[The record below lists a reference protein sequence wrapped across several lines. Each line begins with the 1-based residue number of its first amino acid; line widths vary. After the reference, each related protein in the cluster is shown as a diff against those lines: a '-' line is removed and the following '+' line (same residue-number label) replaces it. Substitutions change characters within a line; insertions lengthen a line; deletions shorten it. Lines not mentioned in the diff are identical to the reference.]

1 MNRTVNVVR
10 MQLINKQTF
19 VWVPLIVL
27 GSSFA
32 ISIAIYAIL
41 FSAGLS
47 GPFYGGG
54 SQAPLWVLLFV
65 GISSLTLT
73 FPFSQAMSVTRREFF
88 FGTMLAAAMCAVL
101 LAAVFAIGAVIE
113 KATNGWGIN
122 GYFFALDWV
131 VSGGPLAAAICA
143 ALLGSVFA
151 VGGMIEE
158 ATNGWGLNGYFFALD
173 WVVEDGP
180 LGAAFF
186 YFVMAMLIFMLGFW
200 SATVYKR
207 FGPLILTVIWVGV
220 GVVLLLAVWAITRFE
235 VWGDVVSTLVQL
247 GATGLAAW
255 GLLVTVVLGG
265 LSYLTLRRTVP

>member
-27 GSSFA
+27 GASFA
-32 ISIAIYAIL
+32 MSIAIYAIL
-41 FSAGLS
+41 SSSGLP

-101 LAAVFAIGAVIE
+101 LAAVFAIGGMVE
-113 KATNGWGIN
+113 DATNGWGI
-122 GYFFALDWV
+122 
-131 VSGGPLAAAICA
+131 
-143 ALLGSVFA
+143 
-151 VGGMIEE
+151 
-158 ATNGWGLNGYFFALD
+158 NGYFFALD

-186 YFVMAMLIFMLGFW
+186 YFVLAMLIFMLGFW

-207 FGPLILTVIWVGV
+207 SGALLLTMIWVAV
-220 GVVLLLAVWAITRFE
+220 ALVLVVAIWVITRFDA
-235 VWGDVVSTLVQL
+235 WTDVITSMVQL
-247 GATGLAAW
+247 GAVGFAAW
-255 GLLVTVVLGG
+255 GLLLTLVLGAI
-265 LSYLTLRRTVP
+265 SYLTIRRTVP

>member
-27 GSSFA
+27 GASFA
-32 ISIAIYAIL
+32 MSIVIYAIL
-41 FSAGLS
+41 RSSGLP

-88 FGTMLAAAMCAVL
+88 LGTMLAAAMCAVL
-101 LAAVFAIGAVIE
+101 LAAVFAVGGMIE
-113 KATNGWGIN
+113 EATNGWGIN

-131 VSGGPLAAAICA
+131 VA
-143 ALLGSVFA
+143 
-151 VGGMIEE
+151 
-158 ATNGWGLNGYFFALD
+158 
-173 WVVEDGP
+173 DGP

-207 FGPLILTVIWVGV
+207 SGALLLTMIWVGV
-220 GVVLLLAVWAITRFE
+220 GVLLIVAVWAITRFE
-235 VWGDVVSTLVQL
+235 AWGDVMSFLFGL
-247 GATGLAAW
+247 GPVGLAAW
-255 GLLVTVVLGG
+255 GLLLTVVLGG
-265 LSYLTLRRTVP
+265 ISYLTIRRTVP

>member
-19 VWVPLIVL
+19 IWVPLIVL
-27 GSSFA
+27 GASFA
-32 ISIAIYAIL
+32 MSIAIYAIL
-41 FSAGLS
+41 RSSGLP

-88 FGTMLAAAMCAVL
+88 FGTMLVAAMCSVL
-101 LAAVFAIGAVIE
+101 FAAFFALGGLVE
-113 KATNGWGIN
+113 EATNGWGIN

-131 VSGGPLAAAICA
+131 VS
-143 ALLGSVFA
+143 
-151 VGGMIEE
+151 
-158 ATNGWGLNGYFFALD
+158 
-173 WVVEDGP
+173 DGA

-186 YFVMAMLIFMLGFW
+186 YFVLAMLIFMLGFW

-207 FGPLILTVIWVGV
+207 FGATILTLIWVGV
-220 GVVLLLAVWAITRFE
+220 GAILLAGVWAITSLNA
-235 VWGDVVSTLVQL
+235 WADVVGSVVGL
-247 GATGLAAW
+247 GPVGFAAW
-255 GLLVTVVLGG
+255 GLLLTVVLGG
-265 LSYLTLRRTVP
+265 VSYLTLRRAVP

>member
-32 ISIAIYAIL
+32 MSLAIYAIL
-41 FSAGLS
+41 NSSGLP

-88 FGTMLAAAMCAVL
+88 LGTMLAAAMCAAL
-101 LAAVFAIGAVIE
+101 LAVVFAVGGLIE
-113 KATNGWGIN
+113 EATNGWGIN

-131 VSGGPLAAAICA
+131 V
-143 ALLGSVFA
+143 
-151 VGGMIEE
+151 
-158 ATNGWGLNGYFFALD
+158 
-173 WVVEDGP
+173 EDGA

-207 FGPLILTVIWVGV
+207 SGALLLTLIWVGV
-220 GVVLLLAVWAITRFE
+220 GALLLIAIWAITRFE
-235 VWGDVVSTLVQL
+235 VWGDVITALVEL
-247 GATGLAAW
+247 GAVGLAAW
-255 GLLVTVVLGG
+255 GLLLTVVLGG
-265 LSYLTLRRTVP
+265 ISYLTLRRTVP

>member
-27 GSSFA
+27 GASFA
-32 ISIAIYAIL
+32 MSIAIYAIL
-41 FSAGLS
+41 NSSGLP

-88 FGTMLAAAMCAVL
+88 LGTMLAAAMCALL
-101 LAAVFAIGAVIE
+101 LAAVFAIGGMVE
-113 KATNGWGIN
+113 EATDGWGI
-122 GYFFALDWV
+122 
-131 VSGGPLAAAICA
+131 
-143 ALLGSVFA
+143 
-151 VGGMIEE
+151 
-158 ATNGWGLNGYFFALD
+158 NGYFFALD

-207 FGPLILTVIWVGV
+207 SGALLLTLIWVGV
-220 GVVLLLAVWAITRFE
+220 GVLLLIGIWAITRFE
-235 VWGDVVSTLVQL
+235 AWGDVIGSLVQL
-247 GATGLAAW
+247 GAVGLAAW
-255 GLLVTVVLGG
+255 GLVLTLVLGTI
-265 LSYLTLRRTVP
+265 SYLTLRRTVP

>member
-27 GSSFA
+27 GASFA
-32 ISIAIYAIL
+32 MSIVIYAIL
-41 FSAGLS
+41 HSSGLP

-88 FGTMLAAAMCAVL
+88 LGTMLAAAMCAVL
-101 LAAVFAIGAVIE
+101 LAAVFAIGGMVE
-113 KATNGWGIN
+113 EATDGWGIN

-131 VSGGPLAAAICA
+131 VA
-143 ALLGSVFA
+143 
-151 VGGMIEE
+151 
-158 ATNGWGLNGYFFALD
+158 
-173 WVVEDGP
+173 DGP
-180 LGAAFF
+180 LGAALF

-200 SATVYKR
+200 SATIYKR
-207 FGPLILTVIWVGV
+207 SGALVLTIIWVGV
-220 GVVLLLAVWAITRFE
+220 GVVLLLAVWAITRVE
-235 VWGDVVSTLVQL
+235 AWADVWSFLVGL
-247 GATGLAAW
+247 GPVGFAAW
-255 GLLVTVVLGG
+255 GLAVTVVLGG
-265 LSYLTLRRTVP
+265 ISYLTLRRAVP

>member
-1 MNRTVNVVR
+1 MSRTLNVVR

-27 GSSFA
+27 GASLA
-32 ISIAIYAIL
+32 MSIAIYAIL
-41 FSAGLS
+41 HSAGVP
-47 GPFYGGG
+47 GPMYGGG

-88 FGTMLAAAMCAVL
+88 FGTMLAAAMCAVI
-101 LAAVFAIGAVIE
+101 LAAVFAIGTLIE
-113 KATNGWGIN
+113 QATNGWGIN

-131 VSGGPLAAAICA
+131 VAA
-143 ALLGSVFA
+143 
-151 VGGMIEE
+151 
-158 ATNGWGLNGYFFALD
+158 
-173 WVVEDGP
+173 GP

-207 FGPLILTVIWVGV
+207 FGATMLTAIWVGV
-220 GVVLLLAVWAITRFE
+220 GALLLIGLWLIARSNTWVE
-235 VWGDVVSTLVQL
+235 VFTWLAEL
-247 GATGLAAW
+247 GSVGIAAW
-255 GLLVTVVLGG
+255 GLVLTVVLGG
-265 LSYLTLRRTVP
+265 VAYLTLRRAVP

>member
-27 GSSFA
+27 GASFA
-32 ISIAIYAIL
+32 MSIAIYAIL
-41 FSAGLS
+41 HSSGLP

-101 LAAVFAIGAVIE
+101 LAAVFAIGGLVE
-113 KATNGWGIN
+113 EATNGWGIN

-131 VSGGPLAAAICA
+131 VSAGA
-143 ALLGSVFA
+143 
-151 VGGMIEE
+151 
-158 ATNGWGLNGYFFALD
+158 
-173 WVVEDGP
+173 

-186 YFVMAMLIFMLGFW
+186 YFVMAMLIFMVGFW

-207 FGPLILTVIWVGV
+207 FGATLLTVTWVGIGVILLAAIWGITSLDAWVGV
-220 GVVLLLAVWAITRFE
+220 ITA
-235 VWGDVVSTLVQL
+235 LVEQ
-247 GATGLAAW
+247 GPVGFAAW
-255 GLLVTVVLGG
+255 GLLVTVALGG
-265 LSYLTLRRTVP
+265 VSYLTLRRAIP

>member
-27 GSSFA
+27 GAAFA
-32 ISIAIYAIL
+32 MSIAIYAIL
-41 FSAGLS
+41 SSSGLP

-65 GISSLTLT
+65 GIASLTLT

-88 FGTMLAAAMCAVL
+88 LGTM
-101 LAAVFAIGAVIE
+101 
-113 KATNGWGIN
+113 
-122 GYFFALDWV
+122 
-131 VSGGPLAAAICA
+131 LAAAICA

-151 VGGMIEE
+151 VGGMIED

-186 YFVMAMLIFMLGFW
+186 YFVMAILIFMLGFW

-255 GLLVTVVLGG
+255 GLLLTVVLGG

>member
-27 GSSFA
+27 GASFA
-32 ISIAIYAIL
+32 MSIAIYAVL
-41 FSAGLS
+41 YNAGIP

-65 GISSLTLT
+65 GVSSLTLT

-88 FGTMLAAAMCAVL
+88 FGTMLAAAMCAVI
-101 LAAVFAIGAVIE
+101 LAAVFAIGGMVE
-113 KATNGWGIN
+113 DATNGWGIN

-131 VSGGPLAAAICA
+131 VAS
-143 ALLGSVFA
+143 
-151 VGGMIEE
+151 
-158 ATNGWGLNGYFFALD
+158 
-173 WVVEDGP
+173 GP

-200 SATVYKR
+200 SATIYKR
-207 FGPLILTVIWVGV
+207 FGATLLTTIWVGI
-220 GVVLLLAVWAITRFE
+220 GVLMIAGFWAIGSFDAWVEMFTWFAE
-235 VWGDVVSTLVQL
+235 L
-247 GATGLAAW
+247 GAVGFAAW
-255 GLLVTVVLGG
+255 GLLLTVVLGG
-265 LSYLTLRRTVP
+265 ISYLTLRRTVP

>member
-27 GSSFA
+27 GASFA
-32 ISIAIYAIL
+32 MSLVIYAL
-41 FSAGLS
+41 LHSSGLP

-54 SQAPLWVLLFV
+54 SQAPIWVLLFV

-88 FGTMLAAAMCAVL
+88 FGTMLAAALCAVL
-101 LAAVFAIGAVIE
+101 LAAVFAIGGIIE
-113 KATNGWGIN
+113 DATDGWGVN
-122 GYFFALDWV
+122 GYFFGLDWV
-131 VSGGPLAAAICA
+131 VQ
-143 ALLGSVFA
+143 
-151 VGGMIEE
+151 
-158 ATNGWGLNGYFFALD
+158 
-173 WVVEDGP
+173 DGP

-207 FGPLILTVIWVGV
+207 WGALLLTVIWVGV
-220 GVVLLLAVWAITRFE
+220 GVLLLVAIWAITRFE
-235 VWGDVVSTLVQL
+235 VWGEVWSALVGL
-247 GATGLAAW
+247 GAIGFATW
-255 GLLVTVVLGG
+255 GLVLTVVLGG
-265 LSYLTLRRTVP
+265 ISYLTLRRTVP

>member
-1 MNRTVNVVR
+1 MNRTVSVVR

-19 VWVPLIVL
+19 IWVPLLVL
-27 GSSFA
+27 GSAFA
-32 ISIAIYAIL
+32 ISLAIYAIL
-41 FSAGLS
+41 FTAGVS

-101 LAAVFAIGAVIE
+101 LGVVFAVGALVE
-113 KATNGWGIN
+113 EATGGWGVN

-131 VSGGPLAAAICA
+131 VSGGPL
-143 ALLGSVFA
+143 L
-151 VGGMIEE
+151 
-158 ATNGWGLNGYFFALD
+158 
-173 WVVEDGP
+173 
-180 LGAAFF
+180 AAFF

-207 FGPLILTVIWVGV
+207 FGALVLTSIWVGV
-220 GVVLLLAVWAITRFE
+220 ALLLVLAIWVITFFE
-235 VWGDVVSTLVQL
+235 LWGDVWTGLVQAGPL
-247 GATGLAAW
+247 GFAAGGLA
-255 GLLVTVVLGG
+255 LTVVLGG
-265 LSYLTLRRTVP
+265 ISYLTIRRAVP

>member
-19 VWVPLIVL
+19 VWVPLLVL

-32 ISIAIYAIL
+32 ISIVIYAL
-41 FSAGLS
+41 LYSSGLP

-101 LAAVFAIGAVIE
+101 LAAVFAIGGLVE
-113 KATNGWGIN
+113 EATNGWGVN

-131 VSGGPLAAAICA
+131 VSRGA
-143 ALLGSVFA
+143 
-151 VGGMIEE
+151 
-158 ATNGWGLNGYFFALD
+158 
-173 WVVEDGP
+173 
-180 LGAAFF
+180 LGAALF
-186 YFVMAMLIFMLGFW
+186 YFVMAMLLFMLGFW
-200 SATVYKR
+200 SATMYKR
-207 FGPLILTVIWVGV
+207 FGALLLTLIWVGV
-220 GVVLLLAVWAITRFE
+220 GVVLLLAVWAITRWE
-235 VWGDVVSTLVQL
+235 MWVDVWTWFVVQGPLGFALGGLVLTL
-247 GATGLAAW
+247 
-255 GLLVTVVLGG
+255 VLGG
-265 LSYLTLRRTVP
+265 VSYLTLRRAVP

>member
-27 GSSFA
+27 GASFA
-32 ISIAIYAIL
+32 MSIAIYAIL
-41 FSAGLS
+41 KSSGLE

-88 FGTMLAAAMCAVL
+88 LGTMLAAAICAVL
-101 LAAVFAIGAVIE
+101 LAAVFAIGGMIE
-113 KATNGWGIN
+113 DWTNGWGIN

-131 VSGGPLAAAICA
+131 VQ
-143 ALLGSVFA
+143 
-151 VGGMIEE
+151 
-158 ATNGWGLNGYFFALD
+158 
-173 WVVEDGP
+173 DGA

-207 FGPLILTVIWVGV
+207 FGAVLLTSIWIGV
-220 GVVLLLAVWAITRFE
+220 GVLLLLAIWAITRFE
-235 VWGDVVSTLVQL
+235 WWPEVVTALVDL
-247 GATGLAAW
+247 GAVGLAAW
-255 GLLVTVVLGG
+255 GLVLTLVLGVI
-265 LSYLTLRRTVP
+265 SYLTLRRAVP

>member
-27 GSSFA
+27 GASFA
-32 ISIAIYAIL
+32 MSIVIYAIL
-41 FSAGLS
+41 RSSGLP

-88 FGTMLAAAMCAVL
+88 LGTMLAAAMCAVL
-101 LAAVFAIGAVIE
+101 LAAVFAVGGMIE
-113 KATNGWGIN
+113 EATNGWGIN

-131 VSGGPLAAAICA
+131 VA
-143 ALLGSVFA
+143 
-151 VGGMIEE
+151 
-158 ATNGWGLNGYFFALD
+158 
-173 WVVEDGP
+173 DGP

-207 FGPLILTVIWVGV
+207 SGALLLTMIWVGV
-220 GVVLLLAVWAITRFE
+220 GVLLIVAVWAITRFE
-235 VWGDVVSTLVQL
+235 AWGDVMSFLVGL
-247 GATGLAAW
+247 GPVGLAAW
-255 GLLVTVVLGG
+255 GLLLTVVLGG
-265 LSYLTLRRTVP
+265 ISYLTIRRTVP

>member
-32 ISIAIYAIL
+32 MSLAIYAIL
-41 FSAGLS
+41 NSSGLP

-101 LAAVFAIGAVIE
+101 LAAVFAIGGIIE
-113 KATNGWGIN
+113 DATNGWGIN

-131 VSGGPLAAAICA
+131 V
-143 ALLGSVFA
+143 
-151 VGGMIEE
+151 E
-158 ATNGWGLNGYFFALD
+158 N
-173 WVVEDGP
+173 GP

-186 YFVMAMLIFMLGFW
+186 YFVMAFLIFMLGFW

-207 FGPLILTVIWVGV
+207 SGALLLTLIWVGV
-220 GVVLLLAVWAITRFE
+220 GALLLVAIWAITRYDVWPE
-235 VWGDVVSTLVQL
+235 VITWLVEL
-247 GATGLAAW
+247 GAIGLAAW
-255 GLLVTVVLGG
+255 GLVLAVVLAGI
-265 LSYLTLRRTVP
+265 SYLTLRRTIP

>member
-101 LAAVFAIGAVIE
+101 LAAVFAIVAVIE

-131 VSGGPLAAAICA
+131 VSGGPLAA
-143 ALLGSVFA
+143 
-151 VGGMIEE
+151 
-158 ATNGWGLNGYFFALD
+158 GL
-173 WVVEDGP
+173 
-180 LGAAFF
+180 F

-200 SATVYKR
+200 SATLYKR
-207 FGPLILTVIWVGV
+207 FGPLLLSLVWSGIT
-220 GVVLLLAVWAITRFE
+220 LLLVIAVWAITRME
-235 VWGDVVSTLVQL
+235 LWGQVW
-247 GATGLAAW
+247 TGLVETGPLGFALW
-255 GLLVTVVLGG
+255 GLIVTVLLGG
-265 LSYLTLRRTVP
+265 ISYLTLRRAVP

>member
-41 FSAGLS
+41 YTAGLP

-101 LAAVFAIGAVIE
+101 LAAVFAIGAVVE

-131 VSGGPLAAAICA
+131 VSGGTLAA
-143 ALLGSVFA
+143 
-151 VGGMIEE
+151 
-158 ATNGWGLNGYFFALD
+158 GL
-173 WVVEDGP
+173 
-180 LGAAFF
+180 F

-200 SATVYKR
+200 SATIYKR
-207 FGPLILTVIWVGV
+207 FGPMLLSIVWAGITAILVI
-220 GVVLLLAVWAITRFE
+220 AVWAITRME
-235 VWGDVVSTLVQL
+235 LWGQVWTGMVDAGPL
-247 GATGLAAW
+247 GFALW
-255 GLLVTVVLGG
+255 GLVVTVLLGG
-265 LSYLTLRRTVP
+265 ISYLTLRRAVP

>member
-32 ISIAIYAIL
+32 MSLAIYAIL
-41 FSAGLS
+41 NSSGLP

-88 FGTMLAAAMCAVL
+88 FGTMLAAAMCAAL
-101 LAAVFAIGAVIE
+101 LAVVFAVGGLIE
-113 KATNGWGIN
+113 EATNGWGIN

-131 VSGGPLAAAICA
+131 V
-143 ALLGSVFA
+143 
-151 VGGMIEE
+151 
-158 ATNGWGLNGYFFALD
+158 
-173 WVVEDGP
+173 EDGA

-207 FGPLILTVIWVGV
+207 SGALLLTLIWVGV
-220 GVVLLLAVWAITRFE
+220 GALLLIAIWAITRFE
-235 VWGDVVSTLVQL
+235 VWGDVITALVEL
-247 GATGLAAW
+247 GAVGLAAW
-255 GLLVTVVLGG
+255 GLLLTVVLGG
-265 LSYLTLRRTVP
+265 ISYLTLRRTVP

>member
-27 GSSFA
+27 GSSLA
-32 ISIAIYAIL
+32 MSLVIYAIL
-41 FSAGLS
+41 SSSGLP

-88 FGTMLAAAMCAVL
+88 LGTMLAAAMCAVL
-101 LAAVFAIGAVIE
+101 LAAVFAIGGIIE
-113 KATNGWGIN
+113 DATDGWGIN

-131 VSGGPLAAAICA
+131 V
-143 ALLGSVFA
+143 
-151 VGGMIEE
+151 E
-158 ATNGWGLNGYFFALD
+158 N
-173 WVVEDGP
+173 GP

-207 FGPLILTVIWVGV
+207 SGALLLTLIWVGV
-220 GVVLLLAVWAITRFE
+220 GALLLVAIWAITRFE
-235 VWGDVVSTLVQL
+235 VWGDVITALVEL
-247 GATGLAAW
+247 GAVGLAAW
-255 GLLVTVVLGG
+255 GLVLTLVLGG
-265 LSYLTLRRTVP
+265 ISYLTLRRTVP